1 MAAER
6 QIPASSARRHCP
18 IKREE
23 FGSETWK
30 RSCTCL
36 GHWDNEAWSVRA
48 QLGDTSPKPS
58 PPSSVPGAEAP
69 SESKKKWL
77 WAPRFGT
84 RICGERGAIWE
95 PPSCESWLQGPG
107 WGWFV
112 WRAAGGVWAECP
124 RATAWCWGGGK
135 TAPFGIMSLPGKTVG
150 SQLSGCCPVTSAP
163 RAFQV
168 GSSAPPPGC
177 NQVWVLPL
185 SSSLSSQGQIRRP
198 FPES

>member
-1 MAAER
+1 MER

-69 SESKKKWL
+69 SESKKKIAL
-77 WAPRFGT
+77 
-84 RICGERGAIWE
+84 
-95 PPSCESWLQGPG
+95 
-107 WGWFV
+107 
-112 WRAAGGVWAECP
+112 
-124 RATAWCWGGGK
+124 
-135 TAPFGIMSLPGKTVG
+135 G
-150 SQLSGCCPVTSAP
+150 SQIWHKNLWGKRGDLGAP
-163 RAFQV
+163 LV
-168 GSSAPPPGC
+168 
-177 NQVWVLPL
+177 
-185 SSSLSSQGQIRRP
+185 
-198 FPES
+198 